1 MAQFRY
7 AALSRNGERVNGV
20 IEGYNELDA
29 ATRVKENYGV
39 ILKIKEVD
47 EKKEE
52 IGFLNFDIGGAR
64 LNKKA
69 FIVMCSQFSIILR
82 SGVPIVRTVQLI
94 GGKTADKTLKKML
107 QKIAV
112 DVEGGRAL
120 SAAFEEHGSK
130 ILPQTFIETLRAGEE
145 SGNLDRSFDTMYRH
159 YDKQMKMGNKVKSA
173 MSYPMFVLGIA
184 IAVVAVLMVK
194 VIPSFMT
201 FFDEAEAE
209 LPLATQ
215 VLIAISD
222 FFRYRYPIIIAVIA
236 LIVIA
241 YQMISHTENGRLALA
256 QAQLKLPI
264 LGNIAELNAASQFA
278 NSMTT
283 LLDSGLTMN
292 KAVGITAKTLDNY
305 YISTETGK
313 LSTRLEEGHSLGASM
328 RENQVLP
335 DILVDM
341 AAVGEETGELTETLN
356 TIALYYDAELEMAIQ
371 DALAKLEPAMLVFL
385 AVVAGGIVG
394 TIYMTM
400 FSMYSLM

>member
-29 ATRVKENYGV
+29 AARVKETCSV
-39 ILKIKEVD
+39 ILKIKLIEEKQEEV
-47 EKKEE
+47 
-52 IGFLNFDIGGAR
+52 GFFNLDIGGAR

-94 GGKTADKTLKKML
+94 GDKTADKTLKKML

-120 SAAFEEHGSK
+120 SSAFEEHGSK

>member
-1 MAQFRY
+1 MAHFRY
-7 AALSRNGERVNGV
+7 AALSRSGERVNGI

-29 ATRVKENYGV
+29 AARVKETCSV
-39 ILKIKEVD
+39 ILKIKPIEEKQEEV
-47 EKKEE
+47 
-52 IGFLNFDIGGAR
+52 GFLNMDIGGNR

-82 SGVPIVRTVQLI
+82 AGVPIVRTVQLI
-94 GGKTADKTLKKML
+94 GDKTADKPLKKML
-107 QKIAV
+107 RKVAV
-112 DVEGGRAL
+112 DVEGGRSL
-120 SAAFEEHGSK
+120 SSAFEEHGSK
-130 ILPQTFIETLRAGEE
+130 LLPVTFIETIRAGEE

-159 YDKQMKMGNKVKSA
+159 YDKQMKIGNKVKSA
-173 MSYPMFVLGIA
+173 MSYPLFVLM
-184 IAVVAVLMVK
+184 IAVVVVIVLMVK
-194 VIPSFMT
+194 VIPSFMQ
-201 FFDEAEAE
+201 FFEESDAE
-209 LPLATQ
+209 LPMATQ
-215 VLIAISD
+215 VLIGISD
-222 FFRYRYPIIIAVIA
+222 FFRYRYMIIIAVIA
-236 LIVIA
+236 AIALA
-241 YQMISHTENGRLALA
+241 YQLISHTENGHLALS
-256 QAQLKLPI
+256 QLQLKLPI

-341 AAVGEETGELTETLN
+341 TSVGEETGELTETLN
-356 TIALYYDAELEMAIQ
+356 TIALYYDTELEVAIQ

>member
-1 MAQFRY
+1 MAQFKY
-7 AALSRNGERVNGV
+7 AALSRNGERVNGI

-29 ATRVKENYGV
+29 AARVKETCSV
-39 ILKIKEVD
+39 ILKIKPVE
-47 EKKEE
+47 EKKEIGILNME
-52 IGFLNFDIGGAR
+52 IGGGR

-94 GGKTADKTLKKML
+94 ADKTADKVLKKML

-120 SAAFEEHGSK
+120 SAAFEEHGGR
-130 ILPQTFIETLRAGEE
+130 ILPVTFVETIRSGEE

-159 YDKQMKMGNKVKSA
+159 FDKQMKMANKVKSA
-173 MSYPMFVLGIA
+173 MSYPMFVLGVA
-184 IAVVAVLMVK
+184 VAVVVVLMVK
-194 VIPSFMT
+194 VIPTFME
-201 FFDEAEAE
+201 FFAEADAE
-209 LPLATQ
+209 LPLPTRI
-215 VLIAISD
+215 LIGISD
-222 FFRYRYPIIIAVIA
+222 FFRYKYMIILAVIAVIV
-236 LIVIA
+236 IV
-241 YQMISHTENGRLALA
+241 YQMISHTENGHLTLSKL
-256 QAQLKLPI
+256 QLKLPI

-292 KAVGITAKTLDNY
+292 KAVSITSKTLDNY
-305 YISTETGK
+305 FISTETGK
-313 LSTRLEEGHSLGASM
+313 ISSRLEEGHSLGASM

-341 AAVGEETGELTETLN
+341 TSVGEETGELSETLD
-356 TIALYYDAELEMAIQ
+356 TIALYYDAELEVAIQ

-400 FSMYSLM
+400 FSMYAVM

>member
-7 AALSRNGERVNGV
+7 AALSPNGERVNGV

-120 SAAFEEHGSK
+120 SSAFEEHGSK

-173 MSYPMFVLGIA
+173 MSYPMFVLMIA
-184 IAVVAVLMVK
+184 IVVVVILMIK

-201 FFDEAEAE
+201 FFEDADAE
-209 LPLATQ
+209 LPMPTQ
-215 VLIAISD
+215 ILIAISN

-236 LIVIA
+236 VFVIV
-241 YQMISHTENGRLALA
+241 YQMISHTEDGRLALA
-256 QAQLKLPI
+256 QLQLKLPI

-313 LSTRLEEGHSLGASM
+313 LTTRLEEGHSLGASM

-341 AAVGEETGELTETLN
+341 AGVGEETGELTETLN
-356 TIALYYDAELEMAIQ
+356 TIATYYDAELEVAIQ
-371 DALAKLEPAMLVFL
+371 DALAKLEPAMLIFL

-400 FSMYSLM
+400 FSMYSIM

>member
-7 AALSRNGERVNGV
+7 AALSRGGERVNGV

-29 ATRVKENYGV
+29 AARVKENYGV
-39 ILKIKEVD
+39 ILKIKEID

-52 IGFLNFDIGGAR
+52 VGFLNLDIGAGR

-94 GGKTADKTLKKML
+94 GGKTTDKPLKKML
-107 QKIAV
+107 EKIAV
-112 DVEGGRAL
+112 DVEGGRSL
-120 SAAFEEHGSK
+120 SSAFEEHGAK
-130 ILPQTFIETLRAGEE
+130 LLPQTFIETLRAGEE

-184 IAVVAVLMVK
+184 VVVVVILMVK

-201 FFDEAEAE
+201 FFEEADAE
-209 LPLATQ
+209 LPLPTRI
-215 VLIAISD
+215 LIGVSD

-236 LIVIA
+236 VFVIA
-241 YQMISHTENGRLALA
+241 YQMISHTETGRLGLA
-256 QAQLKLPI
+256 QLQLKLPI

-313 LSTRLEEGHSLGASM
+313 LSTRLEEGHALGASM
-328 RENQVLP
+328 RENQVMP

-341 AAVGEETGELTETLN
+341 VGVGEETGELTETLN
-356 TIALYYDAELEMAIQ
+356 TIALYYDAELEVAIQ

-400 FSMYSLM
+400 FSMYSIM

>member
-7 AALSRNGERVNGV
+7 AALSRSGERVNGI
-20 IEGYNELDA
+20 IEGFNELDA
-29 ATRVKENYGV
+29 AARVKETCSV
-39 ILKIKEVD
+39 ILKIKLIE

-52 IGFLNFDIGGAR
+52 VGFFNMDIGGGR

-94 GGKTADKTLKKML
+94 GDKTADKTLKRML

-112 DVEGGRAL
+112 DVEGGRSL
-120 SAAFEEHGSK
+120 SSAFEEHGSH

-173 MSYPMFVLGIA
+173 MAYPSFVLMIA
-184 IAVVAVLMVK
+184 IVVVVVLMVK

-201 FFDEAEAE
+201 FFEEAEAE
-209 LPLATQ
+209 LPLATR
-215 VLIAISD
+215 VLIGISD
-222 FFRYRYPIIIAVIA
+222 FFRYRYMIIIAVVA
-236 LIVIA
+236 VIA
-241 YQMISHTENGRLALA
+241 IIYQLISHTENGRLLLA

-356 TIALYYDAELEMAIQ
+356 TIALYYDAELEVAIQ

>member
-1 MAQFRY
+1 MAHFRY
-7 AALSRNGERVNGV
+7 AALSRSGERVNGI
-20 IEGYNELDA
+20 IEGYNELEA
-29 ATRVKENYGV
+29 AARVKETCSV
-39 ILKIKEVD
+39 ILKIKPIEEKQEEV
-47 EKKEE
+47 
-52 IGFLNFDIGGAR
+52 GFLNMDIGGNR

-82 SGVPIVRTVQLI
+82 AGVPIVRTVQLI
-94 GGKTADKTLKKML
+94 GDKTADKPLKKML
-107 QKIAV
+107 RKVAV
-112 DVEGGRAL
+112 DVEGGRSL
-120 SAAFEEHGSK
+120 SSAFEEHGSK
-130 ILPQTFIETLRAGEE
+130 LLPVTFIETIRAGEE

-159 YDKQMKMGNKVKSA
+159 YDKQMKIGNKVKSA
-173 MSYPMFVLGIA
+173 MSYPLFVLM
-184 IAVVAVLMVK
+184 IAVVVVIVLMVK
-194 VIPSFMT
+194 VIPSFMQ
-201 FFDEAEAE
+201 FFEESDAE
-209 LPLATQ
+209 LPMATQ
-215 VLIAISD
+215 VLIGISD
-222 FFRYRYPIIIAVIA
+222 FFRYRYMIIIAVIA
-236 LIVIA
+236 AIALA
-241 YQMISHTENGRLALA
+241 YQLISHTENGHLALS
-256 QAQLKLPI
+256 QLQLKLPI

-341 AAVGEETGELTETLN
+341 TSVGEETGELTETLN
-356 TIALYYDAELEMAIQ
+356 TIALYYDTELEVAIQ